1 MTVRCSPPGP
11 RRLVQY
17 GQAAMDEKTE
27 RFDMRVPEGLL
38 RKLDEW
44 RRKQDDLP
52 SRAEA
57 IRRLVEYALSV
68 PAAQRLPPQSERS
81 PVVTA
86 APAKT
91 ASLWPMPTEVQR
103 AISTA
108 RQPITQRSPKAA
120 SKASDMA
127 GQQIDKLGDAS
138 ATNEERQSRKRR
150 LLKGPKEFRDIRVLA
165 EQPKRKK

>member
-1 MTVRCSPPGP
+1 
-11 RRLVQY
+11 LVHY
-17 GQAAMDEKTE
+17 GQAPMDEKTE
-27 RFDMRVPEGLL
+27 RFEMRFPEGFL

-44 RRKQDDLP
+44 RGKQDDLP

-81 PVVTA
+81 PEPVVTA

-91 ASLWPMPTEVQR
+91 ASLWPMPTEVQQ

-138 ATNEERQSRKRR
+138 ATVEERQSRKRR
-150 LLKGPKEFRDIRVLA
+150 LLKGPKEFRDIRALA